1 MDTGVSSDL
10 SESRPSL
17 VGEEEDDDVDED
29 IDEDDNDR
37 HHLDGL
43 SHGSESGLEFDGRH
57 GHSDWESD
65 GHHQPRRVRQQQR
78 RRRDGRKRQMSRQDH
93 HVQPSHDSRCHPI
106 VQQRIT
112 TGQDSSLTV
121 GGYDDGQ
128 LVNSSSSSTANAGID
143 LSSSSSTPSRVQQNK
158 RARLDD
164 ELEEE
169 EGRLRCP
176 ECGDVS
182 STSRAHLIRHVQ
194 MAHPA
199 ALVRHPWA
207 FGPGAGAAAI
217 VQQQA
222 GGNNNKSDLAD
233 IPSILH
239 LARTATTTTTT
250 SSGRHI
256 NDVFLRH
263 ADQDDDKLLTNPPEE
278 YKNEE
283 DDPFSAVLRE
293 MKIKGE
299 FPCRLCEAVFPNLR
313 ALKGKN
319 IKSIYFRFVGTS
331 GCEMSPPDQFRED
344 AFI

>member
-17 VGEEEDDDVDED
+17 VGEEEDDD
-29 IDEDDNDR
+29 EDDEEDDDDR
-37 HHLDGL
+37 NHLDGL

-65 GHHQPRRVRQQQR
+65 GHHQPRRDRQQR

-128 LVNSSSSSTANAGID
+128 LVSSTNAGID
-143 LSSSSSTPSRVQQNK
+143 LSSSSTPTRVQQK

-164 ELEEE
+164 EQEEE

-207 FGPGAGAAAI
+207 FGPAAI
-217 VQQQA
+217 VQQAA
-222 GGNNNKSDLAD
+222 GNNKSDLAD

-239 LARTATTTTTT
+239 LASTATTTP
-250 SSGRHI
+250 SGRHV
-256 NDVFLRH
+256 NDVFLH
-263 ADQDDDKLLTNPPEE
+263 ADQDDKLLTNPPEE

-319 IKSIYFRFVGTS
+319 KSPAISDSLKCWRLR
-331 GCEMSPPDQFRED
+331 ELDQFRKHGL
-344 AFI
+344 F